1 MSEEISEKQKIASVL
16 KTRLTKLEWVTGRLQ
31 NTRPFCSS
39 ASRIWQTSIPCTS
52 TLSRGSSICTCIP
65 SLTAR
70 LAMTYRSAI
79 ANILDHFTMRV
90 YYNVCRSLFEKDKLL
105 FSLLLTVG
113 IMQGKG
119 QVDDLVW
126 RFLLTGGVALENPHP
141 NPAPQWLSDKS
152 WSEVVRASQL
162 PCLEGLFEHVQENI
176 AQWKQIYDSGHP
188 QVEEL
193 PWEVARSSGHGAHG
207 GAALLQTG

>member
-1 MSEEISEKQKIASVL
+1 
-16 KTRLTKLEWVTGRLQ
+16 
-31 NTRPFCSS
+31 
-39 ASRIWQTSIPCTS
+39 
-52 TLSRGSSICTCIP
+52 
-65 SLTAR
+65 
-70 LAMTYRSAI
+70 
-79 ANILDHFTMRV
+79 
-90 YYNVCRSLFEKDKLL
+90 
-105 FSLLLTVG
+105 
-113 IMQGKG
+113 MQGKG

-126 RFLLTGGVALENPHP
+126 RFLLTGGVALENPYP

-188 QVEEL
+188 QVGVT
-193 PWEVARSSGHGAHG
+193 WEVARSSGHGAHG